1 MMFHPERYLAF
12 GLLLLLFS
20 VVAPPVADWL
30 RANYQLPPGYGA
42 EGDRQRAYH
51 IPATADRWRGPHLPG
66 PVRKAV
72 ESQSAG
78 SDANWVKE
86 TVEDGAWVYELHVL
100 KEDKWSVIRI
110 APNGNLLPPNTRDS
124 NPGTAL
130 GAGG

>member
-1 MMFHPERYLAF
+1 MTFHPERYI
-12 GLLLLLFS
+12 GLGILILLSS

-30 RANYQLPPGYGA
+30 RANYRLPPGYGA
-42 EGDRQRAYH
+42 EGDRQRGYH
-51 IPATADRWRGPHLPG
+51 TPATADRWRGPHIPE

-72 ESQSAG
+72 ESRSPGAE
-78 SDANWVKE
+78 AYWVKE

-100 KEDKWSVIRI
+100 TEDKWSVIRI
-110 APNGNLLPPNTRDS
+110 APNGNLIPPDTCDS